1 MREIKRDAL
10 IDETDVLL
18 FDSLKVQI
26 ETLQIQKEILQEL
39 KKLTNKP
46 MILEEIKEEIK
57 VPIIKKKR

>member
-18 FDSLKVQI
+18 FD
-26 ETLQIQKEILQEL
+26 ILQEL

-46 MILEEIKEEIK
+46 VIEEVKEEIK